1 MDSGSTE
8 IVVDAGCFRLYKDGH
23 IDRLSGMDTVP
34 AGFDAGTGVT
44 SKDVVIDAAT
54 GVSVRLYLPDFRAAE
69 FGDDMNTAATT
80 KLPIVV
86 VFHGG
91 YFIVGSTGCPGHH
104 RYMNSLAGNARVLAV
119 SVDYRLAPEHP
130 LPAAYDDSWAALNWA
145 VSGAADPW
153 LSEHGDLGR
162 VFLAGC
168 SAGGNIAHNMA
179 IAAGLTGLRAAAAAQ
194 VRIEGVILLHPSFSG
209 EVKLDTEAEE
219 YRVSVQKRWAAI
231 FPGAR
236 GGLDDPRMNPLAA
249 GAPSLRTLPCERMLV
264 CAASED
270 PRRPRNWA
278 YYEAVKSSGWGG
290 DVEWFES
297 RGRGHGF
304 FVEDHGSR
312 EAVALMERV
321 VGFITGH

>member
-8 IVVDAGCFRLYKDGH
+8 ILLDAGCFRIYKDGH
-23 IDRLSGMDTVP
+23 VDRLSGMDTVP
-34 AGFDAGTGVT
+34 AGFDADTGVT

-54 GVSVRLYLPDFRAAE
+54 GVSVRLYLPDARAVE
-69 FGDDMNTAATT
+69 SSDDTDTVVTT

-86 VFHGG
+86 FFHGG
-91 YFIVGSTGCPGHH
+91 YFIVGSAGCPGNH
-104 RYMNSLAGNARVLAV
+104 RYLNSLASDARALVV

-130 LPAAYDDSWAALNWA
+130 LPAAYDDSWAALRWA
-145 VSGAADPW
+145 VSGADPW

-168 SAGGNIAHNMA
+168 NAGGNIAHNMA
-179 IAAGLTGLRAAAAAQ
+179 IAAGLTGLPAAAVVQA
-194 VRIEGVILLHPSFSG
+194 RIVGAILLHPSFSG
-209 EVKLDTEAEE
+209 EVKLDREEEE
-219 YRVSVQKRWAAI
+219 YRASVKKRWTAI
-231 FPGAR
+231 FPDAR

-270 PRRPRNWA
+270 PRLPREQA

-290 DVEWFES
+290 DVQWFES
-297 RGRGHGF
+297 EGEGHGF
-304 FVEDHGSR
+304 FVEGHGGR

-321 VGFITGH
+321 VDFISGH